1 MKTKKILAA
10 AAALALTLTLGACG
24 DEKAADTAPAPE
36 DEIVEEVEA
45 QPEEDADEVAEA
57 EEYGTPVEDFQV
69 ILNTD
74 YMRVA
79 VIGATKAPNGTVGYI
94 VETTNKTDQA
104 LKVGSWGET
113 TVDGMDAN
121 MGYAGDIPAG
131 ESDIIY
137 VIFTGSTEL
146 DEMDSIDQLKDIHGT
161 IAAWSMPSEDDL
173 GKVEVTFP
181 NGADLPEV
189 DWADYIG

>member
-1 MKTKKILAA
+1 MKNSKILAA
-10 AAALALTLTLGACG
+10 AAALALAFALGACDDG
-24 DEKAADTAPAPE
+24 GSKDAEPVQE
-36 DEIVEEVEA
+36 DAVAEEVEA
-45 QPEEDADEVAEA
+45 EPEEEVVEV

-69 ILNTD
+69 ILDTD

-79 VIGATKAPNGTVGYI
+79 VIGATQAPNGTVGYI
-94 VETTNKTDQA
+94 VETTNKTDDT

-146 DEMDSIDQLKDIHGT
+146 DEMDSIDQLEDINGT
-161 IAAWSMPSEDDL
+161 IAAWSMPSEEDL
-173 GKVEVTFP
+173 GKVDVTFP